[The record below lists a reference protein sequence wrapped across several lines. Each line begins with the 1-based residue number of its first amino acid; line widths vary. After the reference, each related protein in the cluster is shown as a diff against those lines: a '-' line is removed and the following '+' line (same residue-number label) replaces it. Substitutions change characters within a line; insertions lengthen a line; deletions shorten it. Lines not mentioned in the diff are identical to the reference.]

1 MRKVIIY
8 FSVLLLFLLAGLS
21 PVNAGFEEG
30 LATYQRGD
38 YDTAFQELRPLAEQG
53 NTEAQT
59 SLGAMY
65 ASGRGVP
72 RDYVMAYI
80 WANLAATQGDKTASE
95 LRSIVEKMMT
105 PEQIT
110 EAQRLSREFK
120 VKSP

>member
-8 FSVLLLFLLAGLS
+8 FSVLLLFLLVRLS
-21 PVNAGFEEG
+21 PVYAGFEEG

-38 YDTAFQELRPLAEQG
+38 HETFFQEFKPLAEQG
-53 NTEAQT
+53 NAEAQT
-59 SLGAMY
+59 SLGALY

-72 RDYVMAYI
+72 RDYVMAYM
-80 WANLAATQGDKTASE
+80 WANLAASQGNETASE
-95 LRSIVEKMMT
+95 LRSIVEKQMT
-105 PEQIT
+105 PEQIV